1 MTTYFYIHKSIQFN
15 LSEKGEKE
23 TGKLLI
29 CFLIRVAIMRHI
41 KDEKT
46 IQVKREVKIKIRIQE
61 IEYSDETSRVWLFSE
76 LCSIHHKHSHTV

>member
-1 MTTYFYIHKSIQFN
+1 
-15 LSEKGEKE
+15 
-23 TGKLLI
+23 
-29 CFLIRVAIMRHI
+29 MRHI

-76 LCSIHHKHSHTV
+76 LCSIHHKHAHTV